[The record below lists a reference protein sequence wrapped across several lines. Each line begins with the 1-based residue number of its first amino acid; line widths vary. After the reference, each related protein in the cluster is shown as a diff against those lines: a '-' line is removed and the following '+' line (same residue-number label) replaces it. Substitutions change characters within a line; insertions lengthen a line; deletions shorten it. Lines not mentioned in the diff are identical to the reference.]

1 MADDVKTSHSCG
13 GRKIW
18 NRIKE
23 CKGAEQSPHFLS
35 VFRFLHSKSSVFR
48 FFFLIHCGFRFFPFL
63 ILVFSVLLFAC
74 LFPRSNR
81 FGSLFSAVFRY

>member
-13 GRKIW
+13 GREIW
-18 NRIKE
+18 NRTKE

-48 FFFLIHCGFRFFPFL
+48 FFFDPLRFSVFPFL
-63 ILVFSVLLFAC
+63 IFVFSVLLFAC
-74 LFPRSNR
+74 LIPRSNR
-81 FGSLFSAVFRY
+81 FGSLF